1 MKTKIKFMAII
12 GVVIGIVIV
21 FSSIT
26 SAFSTPLFQPV
37 IVVFGNSPEVQ
48 SAMNTLVEDYP
59 NAKIISYTDIHSVG
73 TALTLIRSYSPLIL
87 VGHGSQEGLLGPTG
101 NIITW
106 KNIGAWINT
115 LPSSY
120 VFFLACDSS
129 SAAKYVNVHS
139 IGFSGSIDSIL
150 GATAIAIALQRALG
164 NTVAVNRLQSQFTNR
179 MISLQI
185 GKVKPI
191 NLLVNNFYIK
201 VFEDDY
207 QEAET
212 VANQDYQIY
221 EEDEVN
227 WKDVILITNLECSMN
242 CDAFQLYGT
251 GIGINAGLSLEG
263 HYWVFDDNKNNFGNA
278 IIIASV
284 SGYLL
289 GPYTNPKSHFEEIN
303 FGAQNIAGGSCGWDP
318 AGMWNCIESVAQSI
332 SPTGWA
338 IIAILIAITVIAILY
353 ANSPD
358 TLGASAVV
366 ATALAVIVVAF
377 IVDTTTPVNA
387 SNVYNNGYTLSGLN
401 NVNTQLGNLV
411 PPPPPPSGGGGG
423 GTKYQ

>member
-115 LPSSY
+115 LPTSY

-185 GKVKPI
+185 GKVKPM

-263 HYWVFDDNKNNFGNA
+263 HYWVFDDNNNNFGNA

-377 IVDTTTPVNA
+377 IVDPTTPVNA